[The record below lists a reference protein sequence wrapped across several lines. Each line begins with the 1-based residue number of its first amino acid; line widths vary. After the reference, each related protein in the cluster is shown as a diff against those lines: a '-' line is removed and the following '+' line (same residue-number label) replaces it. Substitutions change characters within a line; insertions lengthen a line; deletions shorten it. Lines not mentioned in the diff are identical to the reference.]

1 MQKRN
6 LEKVIA
12 EKISKLTKACTHG
25 KLRAWIYPFEC
36 EKCSLDYVR
45 YCIKNNETFEDRQEY
60 KVALEIVKTE
70 SRKEVEKQNRQAEK
84 LQKEQ
89 DQQEAV
95 ERGRKERQQKREAEL
110 NLLKDQYG
118 TELAKYI
125 SDRHLSSEELG
136 KRYERYIGYLYEIQD
151 YNVEY
156 HGIKKGMKDG
166 GIDLIAK
173 AKNHEII
180 VQCKRRGQNSQIHEN
195 TINQLIGTLST
206 YKINNQGRRVESVL
220 YTQNNNLD
228 DEARKT
234 LLLHADDIVHNVK
247 VYPFDIGEA
256 YPLIKCNIG
265 QNNEK
270 IYHLPMDAMYDR
282 IKIEIK
288 KGELYVYTE
297 QEAKNLGFRR
307 AKN

>member
-1 MQKRN
+1 M
-6 LEKVIA
+6 
-12 EKISKLTKACTHG
+12 
-25 KLRAWIYPFEC
+25 YPFEC
-36 EKCSLDYVR
+36 EKCSLEYVK
-45 YCIKNNETFEDRQEY
+45 YCIKNNQKFEDRQEY
-60 KVALEIVKTE
+60 KTAFEIVKIE
-70 SRKEVEKQNRQAEK
+70 LHKETEKQKRQAEK
-84 LQKEQ
+84 LQREKE
-89 DQQEAV
+89 QQEAV
-95 ERGRKERQQKREAEL
+95 EQERKERQNKKEAEL
-110 NLLKDQYG
+110 NLLKDKYG
-118 TELAKYI
+118 AELAKYI

-136 KRYERYIGYLYEIQD
+136 KRYERYIGYLYEIQG

-195 TINQLIGTLST
+195 TIDQLAGTLIKYRKKNPS
-206 YKINNQGRRVESVL
+206 KNVECVL
-220 YTQNNNLD
+220 YSQNDNLD
-228 DEARKT
+228 EEARDT
-234 LLLHADDIVHNVK
+234 LALHSEDMIHNVR
-247 VYPFDIGEA
+247 VYPFDTGET

-270 IYHLPMDAMYDR
+270 IYHLPTDAMYDR

-288 KGELYVYTE
+288 KNELYVYTE